1 MGLSFLLLSKVT
13 GLGGKALI
21 LKNRAAEN
29 SGSPMGING
38 LGKDLSLLVST
49 GKHLLLQSP
58 QLGSGEADMAT
69 LPLPSASHRVW
80 VGE

>member
-58 QLGSGEADMAT
+58 QLGSGEV
-69 LPLPSASHRVW
+69 LPLLLTPAFSIAQ
-80 VGE
+80 GGGG